1 MRRPPLGLLRICR
14 QPPAPGSRRGG
25 VPLPRAVRAFVA
37 CAATV
42 LAMACGAG
50 DPPGSAAGEELE
62 DEVAGAPGRAERAGP
77 RLEGQAPPAR
87 EGIPAIVTLRPLRGP
102 SSAGVPDPAASGDT
116 LLVTHP
122 AAPARGDGAVVDQFG
137 LAFSPRVL
145 IASEGAAVR
154 FMNSEGAITHNV
166 HLRSVAGDSSVFN
179 GDTGP
184 AEHVDVLLTDPGG
197 YDVLCDMHP
206 GMTGFVFLTD
216 APLAVVADTDGHFEV
231 AGLPPGE
238 YVARAWTVDG
248 WGEERVVNPEAGT
261 PPLDLR
267 ER

>member
-1 MRRPPLGLLRICR
+1 M
-14 QPPAPGSRRGG
+14 
-25 VPLPRAVRAFVA
+25 PRAVRAFVV
-37 CAATV
+37 CAAAAFT
-42 LAMACGAG
+42 MACGAG
-50 DPPGSAAGEELE
+50 DPPGGATGAAGESLE
-62 DEVAGAPGRAERAGP
+62 DDVAGTPGGAERAGP

-87 EGIPAIVTLRPLRGP
+87 EGIPSIVTLRPLRGP
-102 SSAGVPDPAASGDT
+102 SSAGMPDPAAAGDT
-116 LLVTHP
+116 LVATHP

-184 AEHVDVLLTDPGG
+184 AEHVDVLLPAPGG

-238 YVARAWTVDG
+238 YVARAWTIDG
-248 WGEERVVNPEAGT
+248 WGEERVVNPDANT
-261 PPLDLR
+261 RPLDLR
-267 ER
+267 HR